1 VLTCAKPEQ
10 DLRSETMK
18 KLMLGKLAREQRPNR
33 TTKVRNTKPAVLL
46 FFSVV
51 LGTGA
56 FGQTCAPYSVKR
68 DVLGE
73 SLETCQHN
81 NRECAGNALQFKK
94 EGGASFCEVARKG
107 YTYAETA
114 VKSKRAGSVRVG
126 FASAEDSPNVAAP
139 RPEAE
144 LPKTSAAPGIFETTP
159 DIEGHERI
167 LFVVPAFGVTNR
179 QNAPALSP
187 AEKFSLASRQVFDPF
202 VWISTGIQAGISQA
216 NNEFPQY
223 GQGAA
228 GYTRRYGAAMLDA
241 VHGGFAS
248 TAFCVLLKQDP
259 RYFRLGQGPIKHRIF
274 YSLGQQFSAKGDNGK
289 RQFNWAN
296 VLGTFASGAISNAY
310 YPRPNRGFGLTMNR
324 SAVSLLWGFTGEL
337 AEEFWPDV
345 KRKLPFHRVE
355 KTR

>member
-1 VLTCAKPEQ
+1 
-10 DLRSETMK
+10 MK
-18 KLMLGKLAREQRPNR
+18 KLMLGKLAGEQGPSR
-33 TTKVRNTKPAVLL
+33 TTRVRDIKPAILL
-46 FFSVV
+46 FFCVV
-51 LGTGA
+51 LATSA
-56 FGQTCAPYSVKR
+56 SGQTAAPYSVKH
-68 DVLGE
+68 DVLVE
-73 SLETCQHN
+73 SLETDQHN
-81 NRECAGNALQFKK
+81 NPECAGIALQFKK
-94 EGGASFCEVARKG
+94 ESGASFCEVAPKG

-114 VKSKRAGSVRVG
+114 VKSKRAGFVHAG
-126 FASAEDSPNVAAP
+126 FASAEEPPNLAAP

-144 LPKTSAAPGIFETTP
+144 LPKTSAPPRKSETSP

-167 LFVVPAFGVTNR
+167 LFVVPAFGLTNR
-179 QNAPALSP
+179 QNAPALTSTQ
-187 AEKFSLASRQVFDPF
+187 KLSLAARQVFDPF
-202 VWISTGIQAGISQA
+202 VWISTGIQSGISQA
-216 NNEFPQY
+216 HNEFPQY

-241 VHGGFAS
+241 VHSGFAS
-248 TAFCVLLKQDP
+248 SAFCVLLKEDP

-274 YSLGQQFSAKGDNGK
+274 YSLSQQFSAKSDNGK

-355 KTR
+355 KNR

>member
-1 VLTCAKPEQ
+1 
-10 DLRSETMK
+10 
-18 KLMLGKLAREQRPNR
+18 MLGKLAGEQWPNR
-33 TTKVRNTKPAVLL
+33 TTRVRNIKPAILL

-51 LGTGA
+51 LGTSS
-56 FGQTCAPYSVKR
+56 FGQTSAPYSVKQ

-73 SLETCQHN
+73 SLETYQHN
-81 NRECAGNALQFKK
+81 NPECAGSALQFKK
-94 EGGASFCEVARKG
+94 ESGASFCEVAPKG
-107 YTYAETA
+107 YAYTNAA
-114 VKSKRAGSVRVG
+114 VKSKRAGFVHVG
-126 FASAEDSPNVAAP
+126 FASAQESPNVATV
-139 RPEAE
+139 RPETE
-144 LPKTSAAPGIFETTP
+144 LPKTSAAPGTSETTP
-159 DIEGHERI
+159 DIDGHERI

-179 QNAPALSP
+179 HNAPALNHT
-187 AEKFSLASRQVFDPF
+187 EKFSLAARQVFDPF

-274 YSLGQQFSAKGDNGK
+274 YSLAQQFSAKGDNGK
-289 RQFNWAN
+289 RRFNWAN

-310 YPRPNRGFGLTMNR
+310 YPPPNRGFGLTMNR
-324 SAVSLLWGFTGEL
+324 SSVSLLWGFTGGL
-337 AEEFWPDV
+337 ADEFWPDV
-345 KRKLPFHRVE
+345 KRKLLFHRVE

>member
-1 VLTCAKPEQ
+1 
-10 DLRSETMK
+10 MK
-18 KLMLGKLAREQRPNR
+18 KLMLRKLAGEQGPNR
-33 TTKVRNTKPAVLL
+33 TMRVRDIKPAILL

-51 LGTGA
+51 LATSA
-56 FGQTCAPYSVKR
+56 SGQTAAAYSAKH

-73 SLETCQHN
+73 SLESDQHN
-81 NRECAGNALQFKK
+81 NPHCAASALQFKK
-94 EGGASFCEVARKG
+94 ESGASFCEVAPKG

-114 VKSKRAGSVRVG
+114 LKSN
-126 FASAEDSPNVAAP
+126 PAAP

-144 LPKTSAAPGIFETTP
+144 LPNASAAPRTSETSP

-167 LFVVPAFGVTNR
+167 LFVVPAFGLTNR
-179 QNAPALSP
+179 QNPPAMTSTQKL
-187 AEKFSLASRQVFDPF
+187 SLAARQVFDPF
-202 VWISTGIQAGISQA
+202 VWISTGIQSGISQA
-216 NNEFPQY
+216 HNEFPQY

-241 VHGGFAS
+241 VHSGFAS
-248 TAFCVLLKQDP
+248 SAFCVLLKEDP

-274 YSLGQQFSAKGDNGK
+274 YSLSQQFSAKGDNGK

-310 YPRPNRGFGLTMNR
+310 YPRPNRGFGLTLNR

-345 KRKLPFHRVE
+345 KRKLPFHSVE
-355 KTR
+355 KNR